1 MGQSS
6 WSLRNSDICLLN
18 RRRALFKMSV
28 DMIKEMS
35 KQPKFDYG
43 EESEGAKNFRKKQ
56 LEAMSNPV
64 RAIYENNI
72 KQPAGKIFQ
81 DFAPGVTEVLP
92 GQAWVVPDM
101 LSAEEC
107 ADWVACGEAQG
118 LIKPKNPT
126 NRT

>member
-1 MGQSS
+1 
-6 WSLRNSDICLLN
+6 
-18 RRRALFKMSV
+18 MSV

-35 KQPKFDYG
+35 EQPKFDYG

-81 DFAPGVTEVLP
+81 V
-92 GQAWVVPDM
+92 
-101 LSAEEC
+101 
-107 ADWVACGEAQG
+107 
-118 LIKPKNPT
+118 
-126 NRT
+126 

>member
-1 MGQSS
+1 
-6 WSLRNSDICLLN
+6 
-18 RRRALFKMSV
+18 MSV

-81 DFAPGVTEVLP
+81 V
-92 GQAWVVPDM
+92 
-101 LSAEEC
+101 
-107 ADWVACGEAQG
+107 
-118 LIKPKNPT
+118 
-126 NRT
+126 